1 MALVRV
7 APIRLSVK
15 VFQLSEP
22 WLAASSSPPITPN
35 AAASVAVA

>member
-1 MALVRV
+1 MAEVRV

-15 VFQLSEP
+15 VPQFSERCE
-22 WLAASSSPPITPN
+22 AASTSAPSTPK